1 MAMFVHMLEISAN
14 AHNINS
20 IIAMYGDAKVTP
32 ALHGCHGNSIIYHQW
47 QQFDNHSE
55 NFAMNMRKF
64 EGYPC
69 MHNNT
74 PGELHLK
81 RDHKTIFV

>member
-1 MAMFVHMLEISAN
+1 M
-14 AHNINS
+14 HNINS
-20 IIAMYGDAKVTP
+20 IIAMYSDAKVTP
-32 ALHGCHGNSIIYHQW
+32 ALHGCHGNSIIYYQW

-64 EGYPC
+64 EGYPY

-74 PGELHLK
+74 PGELLYFK

>member
-1 MAMFVHMLEISAN
+1 MHI
-14 AHNINS
+14 

-32 ALHGCHGNSIIYHQW
+32 ALHGCHGNSIIYYQW

-69 MHNNT
+69 MHN
-74 PGELHLK
+74 
-81 RDHKTIFV
+81 IF